1 MYSLS
6 LLAIITKIE
15 KSKTSANF
23 LSLVVTYL
31 TFHIV
36 ENRQPLRVYTLVQI
50 HKDNHTR
57 NKNILVIPQLN
68 LGKHKK
74 TLSVT
79 QIGFSL
85 KHTQSILF

>member
-15 KSKTSANF
+15 KSKTSANL

-36 ENRQPLRVYTLVQI
+36 E
-50 HKDNHTR
+50 K
-57 NKNILVIPQLN
+57 
-68 LGKHKK
+68 
-74 TLSVT
+74 
-79 QIGFSL
+79 
-85 KHTQSILF
+85 